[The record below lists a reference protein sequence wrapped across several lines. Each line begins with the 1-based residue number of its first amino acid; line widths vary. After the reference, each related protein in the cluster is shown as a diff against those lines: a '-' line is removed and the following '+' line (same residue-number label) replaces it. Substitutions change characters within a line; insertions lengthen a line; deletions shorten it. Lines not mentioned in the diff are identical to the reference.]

1 MTDFP
6 GLDDVD
12 WGSMGHAYGT
22 AEDVPDMLRRM
33 ASGDPGERGKAFSEF
48 YGAVH
53 HQGDVY
59 ESTVAAVPFLIHA
72 LRDPAARDKDDLMAL
87 LASVGGV
94 DIEDLHMVH
103 DNVGYYEQVLEGSDP
118 LTGGG
123 DVARVV
129 PPAEVLAGEDGDR
142 PGFAEIIERN
152 LQNGNTYARAAIA
165 VAEGRPEYVRLLADP
180 DPAIRET
187 ACMAA
192 VAGVP
197 DAETTAALLER
208 LHEDEHP
215 VVAESAATLLGI
227 VAVRS
232 RPEETAPIA
241 DGLAEAAVRNAS
253 PSVRMRAFTELM
265 RRFPGRP
272 SPLDTD
278 AILDLVAGV
287 RAEEVPPLQ
296 GDGDRSYYHRVLLT
310 LVDYALDGR
319 IDERWALLERLLERP
334 DLESAVRTLTMVRE
348 LVEGWRGDHCALI
361 ARALDFLGAEDDDE
375 EAVKVAVEA
384 ARVVITA
391 GPVAAPLADAI
402 GDVLESSDG
411 GAVLEA
417 ATDLWAEIGDPRAP
431 EIIEEMLDV
440 EHWAEF
446 ALMKAQ
452 SMGAAGVD
460 LGPALQEFLAA
471 RLAEEEPEYEAVKD
485 AVRAVT
491 AVGADASAAVPFL
504 LAQEPGREVFELFG
518 LIGAGAREAAPVLA
532 GHMAD
537 GELPAW
543 GPPLAANAYWLI
555 TGDPEPVLQVLARVI
570 AERGACLDDAL
581 ETAQLMG
588 AAAAPLADLVRACV
602 ENPAEV
608 RWRSWAVENR
618 SRAAQALWAVTGDTE
633 AGLAALLAAW
643 NEQPSADI
651 AEAFEQ
657 MGTAAAPAAP
667 LLRRELAQWRRANL
681 RRGVAIRVGDRHP
694 DFRAARTDE
703 ELREA
708 CTRALAAIEG

>member
-12 WGSMGHAYGT
+12 WASMGHAYGS

-33 ASGDPGERGKAFSEF
+33 VGDDPGERGKAFSEF

-87 LASVGGV
+87 LASLGGV
-94 DIEDLHMVH
+94 EIEDLAMVF

-123 DVARVV
+123 DTARVV
-129 PPAEVLAGEDGDR
+129 PPADALSGDDGDR
-142 PGFAEIIERN
+142 PGYAEIIEQN
-152 LQNGNTYARAAIA
+152 IQNGNPYARAVLA
-165 VAEGRPEYVRLLADP
+165 VAEGRADYLRLLTDP
-180 DPAIRET
+180 DPGVRWT

-197 DAETTAALLER
+197 DTETTAALLGR
-208 LHEDEHP
+208 LHEDDHP
-215 VVAESAATLLGI
+215 KVREFVASLLGI

-232 RPEETAPIA
+232 RPEDTAPIA
-241 DGLAEAAVRNAS
+241 DGLAEAAVRDAS

-265 RRFPGRP
+265 RRFPDRP

-278 AILDLVAGV
+278 AILALVAEV
-287 RAEEVPPLQ
+287 RGDEVPAIQ
-296 GDGDRSYYHRVLLT
+296 GDGDRSYYHGVLLT

-319 IDERWALLERLLERP
+319 IEERWALLERLLDRP
-334 DLESAVRTLTMVRE
+334 DLESTARTLTMVRE
-348 LVEGWRGDHCALI
+348 LLEGWRGDHGALI
-361 ARALDFLGAEDDDE
+361 ARALGFLGSEDDDE
-375 EAVKVAVEA
+375 EVKVAVEA

-391 GPVAAPLADAI
+391 GPLAAPFADAVEE
-402 GDVLESSDG
+402 VLEASDG
-411 GAVLEA
+411 GAALEA
-417 ATDLWAEIGDPRAP
+417 ATDLWAEIGDPRAL

-440 EHWAEF
+440 EHWTEF

-452 SMGAAGVD
+452 SMGAAGAD
-460 LGPALQEFLAA
+460 LGPALQEFLAV
-471 RLAEEEPEYEAVKD
+471 RLAEEEPDSETVKD

-504 LAQEPGREVFELFG
+504 VAREPGRDVFELLG
-518 LIGAGAREAAPVLA
+518 LIGPTAREAAPVLA

-537 GELPAW
+537 DGLPGW
-543 GPPLAANAYWLI
+543 GPPLAASAYWLI
-555 TGDPEPVLQVLARVI
+555 TGDAEPVLPVLARVME
-570 AERGACLDDAL
+570 ERGPCLDDVL

-588 AAAAPLADLVRACV
+588 AEAAPLADLVRACV
-602 ENPAEV
+602 EDPGEFRA
-608 RWRSWAVENR
+608 RSWEIETR
-618 SRAAQALWAVTGDTE
+618 SRAAQALWPVTGDTE
-633 AGLAALLAAW
+633 AGLAALLDAW
-643 NEQPSADI
+643 NLQPSADI

-657 MGTAAAPAAP
+657 MGAAAAPAAP
-667 LLRRELAQWRRANL
+667 ALRRELAQWRRANL

-708 CTRALAAIEG
+708 CTRALAAIQG